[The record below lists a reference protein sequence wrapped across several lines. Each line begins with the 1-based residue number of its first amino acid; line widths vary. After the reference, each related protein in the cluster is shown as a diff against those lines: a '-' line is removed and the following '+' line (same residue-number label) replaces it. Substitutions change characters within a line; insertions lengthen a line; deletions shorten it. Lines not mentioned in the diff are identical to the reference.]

1 MIQGVKSG
9 GFLYICRNP
18 CYGMGAPSVFLCHVS
33 APRCSYHRNDAL
45 RVAAWVAA
53 FFAWDSSALLYH
65 KPPIRVSRVATLV
78 PIHWNSQLYGICME
92 YNRDNFLEPIE
103 GALGR
108 VQSLFDV
115 YQNEKFERRSAEFFC
130 LELCGEAGELANLQK
145 KRWKGKEIDNAHI
158 ADEAA
163 DVLIALMNY
172 ANAAGVNLAKAV
184 AGKLERI
191 ERKRSELEQ
200 RGEAY

>member
-1 MIQGVKSG
+1 
-9 GFLYICRNP
+9 
-18 CYGMGAPSVFLCHVS
+18 
-33 APRCSYHRNDAL
+33 
-45 RVAAWVAA
+45 
-53 FFAWDSSALLYH
+53 
-65 KPPIRVSRVATLV
+65 
-78 PIHWNSQLYGICME
+78 ME
-92 YNRDNFLEPIE
+92 YNREEFLEPIE
-103 GALGR
+103 SALGR

-145 KRWKGKEIDNAHI
+145 KRWKGKAIDDAHI

-172 ANAAGVNLAKAV
+172 ANAAGVNLAEAV
-184 AGKLERI
+184 ASKLERI
-191 ERKRSELEQ
+191 ERKRCELEE